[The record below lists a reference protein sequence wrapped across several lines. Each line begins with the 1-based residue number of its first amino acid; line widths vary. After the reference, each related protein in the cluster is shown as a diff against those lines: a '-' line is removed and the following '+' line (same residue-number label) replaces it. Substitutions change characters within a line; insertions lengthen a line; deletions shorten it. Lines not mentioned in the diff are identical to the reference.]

1 MSDSK
6 APKQE
11 VEQEDQ
17 VPMRR
22 QKWLMINPVEF
33 VRFFTKG
40 MKLAKR
46 LEIIEGVP
54 EDAELKGI
62 VYDVRLDAIILV
74 VQSQEYE
81 PIPVTDLPPRQMV
94 TLKIGVPDA
103 TKKKKK

>member
-1 MSDSK
+1 MSAET

-22 QKWLMINPVEF
+22 QKWLMVNPVEF

-40 MKLAKR
+40 MKFAKR